1 MLLCLPAC
9 LVLLLLLQALGPQ
22 VVRQLLIPHLEPFMS
37 AVLIPAM
44 CDTPGQDDADAAAA
58 AAGQG
63 SSLQQQHRV
72 SLQRQLQQ
80 QQQEDAWWV
89 YDALVSAVG
98 GAMYDLLI
106 GYMRGRMPV
115 QLVLPRPGAGAP
127 GGSSSTWQQ
136 EYTQILM
143 AAKRQAAQHGR
154 QQQQQHP
161 GALQRQVHQQQQ
173 RAVGSKA
180 GLQGPPALMRA
191 AAGHPATASAGDG
204 RDGGGDSLS
213 LAEVLGQSWK
223 EDSDVNATLGA
234 LLSLFG
240 DDLLP
245 NLPLPQLAAV
255 SL

>member
-1 MLLCLPAC
+1 
-9 LVLLLLLQALGPQ
+9 V
-22 VVRQLLIPHLEPFMS
+22 
-37 AVLIPAM
+37 
-44 CDTPGQDDADAAAA
+44 
-58 AAGQG
+58 
-63 SSLQQQHRV
+63 V

-115 QLVLPRPGAGAP
+115 QLVLPRPGGGQP
-127 GGSSSTWQQ
+127 SGSSSSNWQQ

-143 AAKRQAAQHGR
+143 AAKRQAAKHGQR
-154 QQQQQHP
+154 QQQQQP
-161 GALQRQVHQQQQ
+161 QRPQQQ

-191 AAGHPATASAGDG
+191 AADSSADAGD
-204 RDGGGDSLS
+204 SS

-223 EDSDVNATLGA
+223 EDSDVDATLGA

>member
-44 CDTPGQDDADAAAA
+44 CDTPGQDADAA

-115 QLVLPRPGAGAP
+115 QLVLPRPGARAP
-127 GGSSSTWQQ
+127 GGSSSNWQH

-161 GALQRQVHQQQQ
+161 GALQPQVHQQQ
-173 RAVGSKA
+173 RALGSKA

-191 AAGHPATASAGDG
+191 AGHPAAAAAV
-204 RDGGGDSLS
+204 DGGGDSLS

-223 EDSDVNATLGA
+223 EDSDVNDTLGA